1 MKRILLVED
10 NKMNQLVAMK
20 TLQKLGYVVV
30 VANDGS
36 EALDNYS
43 GGEFDAIL
51 MDCQMPG
58 IDGYETTLRFRE
70 RQTAIGAPPTPIIG
84 LSARAM
90 DTDRRDALAVGMDD
104 YLTKPLRIDDLKTM
118 LGRWIR
124 TDDETTNGAV
134 STADADITPTPSS

>member
-10 NKMNQLVAMK
+10 NKMNQLVAVK
-20 TLQKLGYVVV
+20 TLQKLGYVVR

-58 IDGYETTLRFRE
+58 IDGFETTLRFRE
-70 RQTAIGAPPTPIIG
+70 RKAATGAPPTPIIG

-104 YLTKPLRIDDLKTM
+104 YLTKPLRVDELRTV

-124 TDDETTNGAV
+124 TDDESPDDAV
-134 STADADITPTPSS
+134 STVDADKIL

>member
-10 NKMNQLVAMK
+10 NKMNQLVAKK
-20 TLQKLGYVVV
+20 TLQKLGYVVE
-30 VANDGS
+30 VANGGS

-58 IDGYETTLRFRE
+58 IDGYETTMRFRE
-70 RQTAIGAPPTPIIG
+70 RQTAMGAPPTPIIG

-104 YLTKPLRIDDLKTM
+104 YLTKPLRINELRTM
-118 LGRWIR
+118 LGRWIGTGDES
-124 TDDETTNGAV
+124 TDGAV
-134 STADADITPTPSS
+134 SAVDTTPTPLS

>member
-10 NKMNQLVAMK
+10 NKMNQLVAVK
-20 TLQKLGYVVV
+20 TLQKLGYVVR

-58 IDGYETTLRFRE
+58 IDGFETTLRFRE
-70 RQTAIGAPPTPIIG
+70 RQAATGAQGRRVTSGP
-84 LSARAM
+84 SARSFKS
-90 DTDRRDALAVGMDD
+90 RC
-104 YLTKPLRIDDLKTM
+104 P
-118 LGRWIR
+118 
-124 TDDETTNGAV
+124 
-134 STADADITPTPSS
+134 PSWGVRG

>member
-10 NKMNQLVAMK
+10 NKMNQLVAVK
-20 TLQKLGYVVV
+20 TLQKLGYVVR

-58 IDGYETTLRFRE
+58 IDGFETTLRFRE
-70 RQTAIGAPPTPIIG
+70 RQAASGAPPTPIIG

-104 YLTKPLRIDDLKTM
+104 YLTKPLRVDELRTV

-124 TDDETTNGAV
+124 TDDESPDDAV
-134 STADADITPTPSS
+134 STVDADKIL